1 MLQYKDLKK
10 NLKKDVSGF
19 PSVKV
24 ALVGDTATQ
33 FLATAICGMGVER
46 GYHIDLFEA
55 EYNQVERQFMDPT
68 SELYAFDADMIVV
81 FQSTHKLGEHHSLL
95 TTEQQAS
102 VADERLAF
110 VASICENPALDD
122 KKIIYFNYSEIEDTV
137 FGSYANKVTSSLSYQ
152 IRKLNYELMNLSQ
165 QYPNLFICDLA
176 GLQNKFG
183 RDFMFAPNV
192 YVSTEMILSVDALP
206 YVASRVM
213 DIVCAIKGQFK
224 KCLILDLDNTVWG
237 GVIGDDGLEGIQLGH
252 GLGIGKAFT
261 EFQMWVKKLK
271 QRGIIICVA

>member
-55 EYNQVERQFMDPT
+55 EYNHVERQFMDPT

-110 VASICENPALDD
+110 VASICENPALAD

-137 FGSYANKVTSSLSYQ
+137 FGSYANKDS
-152 IRKLNYELMNLSQ
+152 
-165 QYPNLFICDLA
+165 
-176 GLQNKFG
+176 
-183 RDFMFAPNV
+183 
-192 YVSTEMILSVDALP
+192 
-206 YVASRVM
+206 
-213 DIVCAIKGQFK
+213 
-224 KCLILDLDNTVWG
+224 
-237 GVIGDDGLEGIQLGH
+237 
-252 GLGIGKAFT
+252 
-261 EFQMWVKKLK
+261 
-271 QRGIIICVA
+271 